1 VVKKK
6 VATVAASVSSKE
18 VFPMAGLALQ
28 LEVPTAA
35 ANIPGLKVGEENWN
49 SDLHDRLEVVAASI
63 HLEAAVAATLKFARL
78 RETLPRTSSML
89 DPYENPVT

>member
-6 VATVAASVSSKE
+6 VPTVAASVSSKE

-35 ANIPGLKVGEENWN
+35 ANIPGLKVGEECWN
-49 SDLHDRLEVVAASI
+49 SDLHDRLEVVAA
-63 HLEAAVAATLKFARL
+63 TLKSARL
-78 RETLPRTSSML
+78 RETLPKTSSML